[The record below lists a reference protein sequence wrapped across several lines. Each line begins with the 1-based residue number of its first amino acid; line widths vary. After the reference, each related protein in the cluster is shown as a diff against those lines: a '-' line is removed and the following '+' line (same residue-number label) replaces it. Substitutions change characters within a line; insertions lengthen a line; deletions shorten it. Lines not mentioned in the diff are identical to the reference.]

1 LRVLVSNAG
10 DRRAAAQ
17 GPQRDTRRKTPRE
30 EAVLNRLMAAGVVAL
45 LATTAAC
52 SSGSGS
58 GGGDS
63 AGSDEKVT
71 LTYGLWDKNQVP
83 AMEKIAAAFKATHPN
98 VSVSVQVTPFD
109 SYWTK
114 LQAAATGGEAP
125 DVFWMNGPNFQLY
138 ASNGVLM
145 PDLKMDSSVYPAALV
160 KLYQYNGKQFG
171 VPKDF
176 DTIGLW
182 YNKKILDAAG
192 IKHPTPDWTWADV
205 RSAAKKATN
214 PAKGVYGL
222 GGLPAGQENFYN
234 TIYQAGGYVISPDG
248 KRSGYDDPNSIEGLK
263 FWTDL
268 IQEGTSPSMQE
279 MSDTEPLKMFESGK
293 LAMFYSGSW
302 NAVELAHNANTAKSV
317 DVAPLPAGEKK
328 ATVIHGLANVV
339 FDRTKHP
346 EQAKQFAEFLGS
358 KQAADIQASTG
369 IVIPAYN
376 GTQQAWVKAF
386 PQYHLQSFL
395 DELPFAVPYP
405 ISKNTAAWNTLET
418 DLLTKAWSGSMPVDQ
433 AARQLATEMNQ
444 ELAKEGK

>member
-1 LRVLVSNAG
+1 MV
-10 DRRAAAQ
+10 RRNGRTVGA
-17 GPQRDTRRKTPRE
+17 
-30 EAVLNRLMAAGVVAL
+30 RLAAAGVAATL
-45 LATTAAC
+45 LLGAC
-52 SSGSGS
+52 SSSGS
-58 GGGDS
+58 SDGGG
-63 AGSDEKVT
+63 GKVT
-71 LTYGLWDKNQVP
+71 LSYGLWDKNQVP
-83 AMEKIAAAFKATHPN
+83 AMKRIAAAYHATHKN
-98 VSVSVQVTPFD
+98 VTVTVQLTPYDGYF
-109 SYWTK
+109 TK
-114 LQAAATGGEAP
+114 LQTAAGGGQAP

-138 ASNGVLM
+138 ASNGVLT
-145 PDLKMDSSVYPAALV
+145 PLSGAVDTSPYPASLV
-160 KLYQYNGKQFG
+160 KLYQYDGKQYG
-171 VPKDF
+171 LPKDF
-176 DTIGLW
+176 DTVGLW
-182 YNKKILDAAG
+182 YNKKLFDAAG
-192 IKHPTPDWTWADV
+192 VKYPDSTWTWQTFQD
-205 RSAAKKATN
+205 AAKKLTV
-214 PAKGVYGL
+214 PGKGQYGTAAPL
-222 GGLPAGQENFYN
+222 TGQEGMYN

-248 KRSGYDDPNSIEGLK
+248 KRSGYDDPNTVEGLK
-263 FWTDL
+263 FWTNL
-268 IQEGTSPSMQE
+268 IQDGTSPSMQE

-317 DVAPLPAGEKK
+317 DVTQLPAGKKK

-339 FDRTKHP
+339 FDHTKHP

-376 GTQQAWVKAF
+376 GTQQAWVKSF